1 MNNVILAIIISGFFL
16 IIFGLTLKKYPKA
29 GWYLKLKNKDFI
41 SNLYESKFI
50 GKILDFF
57 TKNKNGF
64 INRASKWVIDYTET
78 DITLNKLCFYKVI
91 SVILVFLCL
100 MSIKQTNLAVMKESI
115 IAKPAQRFV
124 LDLTAETKDFQY
136 NMNLYT
142 AVVKKIGTDT
152 LKKLN
157 NAEKAIAI
165 REILPELL
173 NTSNKTVINMRTDIL
188 VDTINRVN
196 SIRLI
201 DWKAILI
208 FILSLWL
215 PELLMF
221 AKRVFLTSAYRKEII
236 RLENVFEL
244 LGEIP
249 EIRTSQILE
258 EMRNSS
264 KLYKKQ
270 LNRCLEEYNQ
280 DKKLALDTLK
290 VSIKNKR
297 FSSLVD
303 SMRIFSFIDRQ
314 TGVSILSKNKL
325 DKEEDSLLLSEE
337 DVEASDIIALISIA
351 PIIYRIMTLLLKPMV
366 ELSTEA
372 FKILG

>member
-136 NMNLYT
+136 NMNFLFGN
-142 AVVKKIGTDT
+142 IF
-152 LKKLN
+152 
-157 NAEKAIAI
+157 
-165 REILPELL
+165 P
-173 NTSNKTVINMRTDIL
+173 RTE
-188 VDTINRVN
+188 
-196 SIRLI
+196 S
-201 DWKAILI
+201 
-208 FILSLWL
+208 
-215 PELLMF
+215 
-221 AKRVFLTSAYRKEII
+221 
-236 RLENVFEL
+236 
-244 LGEIP
+244 G
-249 EIRTSQILE
+249 
-258 EMRNSS
+258 
-264 KLYKKQ
+264 
-270 LNRCLEEYNQ
+270 
-280 DKKLALDTLK
+280 
-290 VSIKNKR
+290 
-297 FSSLVD
+297 
-303 SMRIFSFIDRQ
+303 
-314 TGVSILSKNKL
+314 
-325 DKEEDSLLLSEE
+325 LLLQ
-337 DVEASDIIALISIA
+337 ISIA
-351 PIIYRIMTLLLKPMV
+351 YMPLSRCRLMSRLPCRIRWISIV
-366 ELSTEA
+366 SSSTT
-372 FKILG
+372 